1 MYNRYVPQEDG
12 SFRKTKLNEPE
23 QHGCSQEIPREVPLI
38 RLDHPGESRV
48 NGSPQGI
55 GSFFKSLFPEG
66 LDTEDL
72 IVILLL
78 LLLSQDR
85 EHDKNRSLLTLGAYL
100 FL

>member
-12 SFRKTKLNEPE
+12 SFRKSRLSEPE
-23 QHGCSQEIPREVPLI
+23 NRETPETVTPPPFRTEPLPRREP
-38 RLDHPGESRV
+38 
-48 NGSPQGI
+48 GSPVSI
-55 GSFFKSLFPEG
+55 GSFFSSLLPKG

-78 LLLSQDR
+78 LLISEKQED
-85 EHDKNRSLLTLGAYL
+85 ESNQALLTLGAYL